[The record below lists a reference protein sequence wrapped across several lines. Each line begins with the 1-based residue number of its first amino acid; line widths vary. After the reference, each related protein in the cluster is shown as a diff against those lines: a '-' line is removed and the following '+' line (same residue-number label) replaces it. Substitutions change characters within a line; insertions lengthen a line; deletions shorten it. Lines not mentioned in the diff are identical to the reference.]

1 MLDDVNGG
9 GLVIEID
16 LNLTA
21 NRVNIPA
28 QAISHLARS
37 SAQRE
42 LDATRVI
49 AVARFDRVGV
59 KAVTTEF
66 HSYLRVSGSRLLLR
80 PVCLFLLLS
89 APQTEICQD

>member
-28 QAISHLARS
+28 QAISHLARL
-37 SAQRE
+37 SARPE
-42 LDATRVI
+42 LDAARVI
-49 AVARFDRVGV
+49 AVA
-59 KAVTTEF
+59 
-66 HSYLRVSGSRLLLR
+66 L
-80 PVCLFLLLS
+80 
-89 APQTEICQD
+89 